1 MLCSK
6 PSLRQIERL
15 IDLIVV
21 VFVNLKLDQMK
32 NKKYSLKITLQSVII
47 IIIIIIARKIKFLVI
62 MHFSATLKNM
72 KSLLIKDES
81 LRILIKLVNKI

>member
-47 IIIIIIARKIKFLVI
+47 IIIIIAPKIKFLVI
-62 MHFSATLKNM
+62 LHFSATLKNM